1 MANFLDLLHSE
12 HETVKD
18 LFQKIESTEDSMKK
32 EQYFNQLKHD
42 ILPHMRGEEKYFYP
56 VLQEKQEYREPSLEA
71 IEEHHAAKLILNE
84 IDEMDVED
92 ERWSAKAKVL
102 QEMIEHHIEEEE
114 STIFDA
120 ARQSISQE
128 QMKQIEER
136 FESEKSRV

>member
-102 QEMIEHHIEEEE
+102 
-114 STIFDA
+114 
-120 ARQSISQE
+120 
-128 QMKQIEER
+128 
-136 FESEKSRV
+136 